1 MTRLLILL
9 LFPILLLSCQS
20 QRVIDGEVQEKEEK
34 SNKPAP
40 RYLGSIYQVYPNNNF
55 ALIRLLG
62 PNPKPGTTLI
72 AHPADGSSARI
83 ANLCVSNEKVNN
95 AISRV
100 IAADIRSGS
109 VMKGDAVYIYR
120 SLLPASNMPAKSA
133 DKEELD
139 QKQLAASDEKNI
151 IIESAL
157 KATNESDNDPQFKD
171 IPWET
176 PTPSTDEEI
185 PDYILDVPDNIKDLN

>member
-1 MTRLLILL
+1 MIRFLILL
-9 LFPILLLSCQS
+9 LFPIMLLSCQT

-40 RYLGSIYQVYPNNNF
+40 RYLGSVYQVYPNNNF
-55 ALIRLLG
+55 VLIRLLG

-72 AHPADGSSARI
+72 AHPTNGSTTRI
-83 ANLCVSNEKVNN
+83 ANLRVSNEKVSN

-120 SLLPASNMPAKSA
+120 SLLAPVDDSSPSA
-133 DKEELD
+133 AE
-139 QKQLAASDEKNI
+139 QNQGQLANAGEKKV
-151 IIESAL
+151 IIETAL
-157 KATNESDNDPQFKD
+157 KATNESDNGSQSQD
-171 IPWET
+171 IPWKK
-176 PTPSTDEEI
+176 PTLSADEDI
-185 PDYILDVPDNIKDLN
+185 PDYILDVPDNIKDLD